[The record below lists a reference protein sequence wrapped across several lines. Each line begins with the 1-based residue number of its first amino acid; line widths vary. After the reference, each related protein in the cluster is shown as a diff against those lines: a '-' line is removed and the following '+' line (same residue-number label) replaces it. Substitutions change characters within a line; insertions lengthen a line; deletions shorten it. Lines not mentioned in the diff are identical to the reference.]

1 MRIQDSVSIEE
12 DLKFSDETITDV
24 IAGAEPKK
32 VDAES

>member
-1 MRIQDSVSIEE
+1 MRIKDSVSIEE

-24 IAGAEPKK
+24 IAGGEPKK